1 MLAYS
6 VKINGDHAGVCG
18 FNDWAV
24 LTATLAAGRGKAERA
39 LDGIEFRVGG
49 LERGSEDSPAHF
61 VRFVLE
67 RLDVG
72 DKIEIEIVESEVVM
86 EPLRRYRS
94 DREVQESPFTDEEL
108 ERMERETYEELKAKF
123 EPER

>member
-6 VKINGDHAGVCG
+6 VKINGDHVGVCG

-24 LTATLAAGRGKAERA
+24 LTAALTAGRGKAEHA

-49 LERGSEDSPAHF
+49 LERGREGSPAHF
-61 VRFVLE
+61 VRCVLE

-72 DKIEIEIVESEVVM
+72 DKIEIEIVDSEDVM

-123 EPER
+123 EPEA